1 MDTHRKFSFEK
12 GGIGF
17 PVLSGQKFTCA
28 TTDGAKGLSS
38 ELTLE
43 GGLMDGVKT
52 KTTANAGLSKYSTEF
67 TLDMKK
73 LAGVDG
79 LKVKVT
85 ADQAQK
91 ASVKAEYTSD
101 MASVSIAADPAAA
114 ANAAY
119 SVGLAPMDGV
129 NCGFSG
135 KGAAPPTALALS
147 YAQKGNFGCYLG
159 LSGAGFSS
167 VAARGIYEGLA
178 GVNLAA
184 SVSLDGGAY
193 KGATVGGTYEV
204 DDSTTL
210 KVVSTDALSLKA
222 GLSKELA
229 AGVTLTVGHAVDAA
243 KIADT
248 SAHTVGWTLEIK

>member
-1 MDTHRKFSFEK
+1 MLCIELCAAVHARHVGQDVAKLLL
-12 GGIGF
+12 
-17 PVLSGQKFTCA
+17 PLSA
-28 TTDGAKGLSS
+28 ALW
-38 ELTLE
+38 
-43 GGLMDGVKT
+43 
-52 KTTANAGLSKYSTEF
+52 A
-67 TLDMKK
+67 LD
-73 LAGVDG
+73 D
-79 LKVKVT
+79 
-85 ADQAQK
+85 DW
-91 ASVKAEYTSD
+91 
-101 MASVSIAADPAAA
+101 
-114 ANAAY
+114 
-119 SVGLAPMDGV
+119 
-129 NCGFSG
+129 CGRQ
-135 KGAAPPTALALS
+135 LALV
-147 YAQKGNFGCYLG
+147 LG

>member
-12 GGIGF
+12 AAIGF

-52 KTTANAGLSKYSTEF
+52 KTTTDAGLSKYSTEF
-67 TLDMKK
+67 TLDMKA

-79 LKVKVT
+79 LKLKVT

-91 ASVKAEYTSD
+91 ATVKAEYTSE
-101 MASVSIAADPAAA
+101 MASVSISADPAAA
-114 ANAAY
+114 ANADY

-129 NCGFSG
+129 ACGFSG
-135 KGAAPPTALALS
+135 KGAAPPTQLALS
-147 YAQKGNFGCYLG
+147 YTQKGTFGCFLG

-167 VAARGIYEGLA
+167 VAARGIYEGIA

-193 KGATVGGTYEV
+193 KGATVGASYKV
-204 DDSTTL
+204 DDKTTV
-210 KVVSTDALSLKA
+210 KVVSTDSLSLKT
-222 GLSKELA
+222 GLTRQLA
-229 AGVTLTVGHAVDAA
+229 DKVSLTVGHAVDAA

-248 SAHTVGWTLEIK
+248 SAHTIGWTLEIK